1 MKTNKKGF
9 TLIELIVVLA
19 ILAVIAAIAVPTAFG
34 AITDAQIAADT
45 ATIENFNSAIR
56 MHAALL
62 RVNKDAAASNYN
74 NYADALINAQ
84 IDTKNKPQS
93 NGKIG
98 VKWVAPTAT
107 SIGYFE
113 VVPDGTNINHNNN
126 QAWSTILNAAVGN
139 EMAIIK

>member
-1 MKTNKKGF
+1 
-9 TLIELIVVLA
+9 
-19 ILAVIAAIAVPTAFG
+19 
-34 AITDAQIAADT
+34 
-45 ATIENFNSAIR
+45 IENFNSAIR

-62 RVNKDAAASNYN
+62 RVNKDAVASNDN
-74 NYADALINAQ
+74 DFALAFINAQ
-84 IDTKNKPQS
+84 IDTKSKPQS

-113 VVPDGTNINHNNN
+113 VVPDGTNVN
-126 QAWSTILNAAVGN
+126 QTETSWFTILKGAVGN